1 MPPSCPTPNP
11 DDLAARVELQPAS
24 PAAKGNAL
32 AALVRWA
39 RAVRD
44 RERQGQPARPEP
56 TTAGGGT

>member
-1 MPPSCPTPNP
+1 MLHNCPTPHP

-32 AALVRWA
+32 PLLVRWA

-44 RERQGQPARPEP
+44 RQAAGQPRPDQRP
-56 TTAGGGT
+56 RPAA